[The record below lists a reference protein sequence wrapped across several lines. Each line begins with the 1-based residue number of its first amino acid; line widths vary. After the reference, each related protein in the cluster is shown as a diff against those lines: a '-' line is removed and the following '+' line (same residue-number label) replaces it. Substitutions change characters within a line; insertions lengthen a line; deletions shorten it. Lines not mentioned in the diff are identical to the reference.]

1 MFLKQKG
8 HQNGEHA
15 IGRRGDPTWFV
26 NFVRM
31 MVMPLGANGGDRGAA
46 MAILANSNF
55 LIVLVLLFLSHLVVV
70 QAHLEEEVTRSQ
82 KLRFQ
87 ISDQHTC

>member
-1 MFLKQKG
+1 MTMQS
-8 HQNGEHA
+8 
-15 IGRRGDPTWFV
+15 RVGDPTWFV

-31 MVMPLGANGGDRGAA
+31 MVMPLRANVGDRGAA

-70 QAHLEEEVTRSQ
+70 QAHLEEGVTRSQ